1 MPLFLFVIFTFLV
14 IFAPWL
20 LSKPAPQKSWECR
33 VHDETPLSGTA
44 EKLWLHTC
52 ASLACML
59 DDDSPYFQAERFY
72 SACQPGADVSRVCGD
87 NGHDGI

>member
-33 VHDETPLSGTA
+33 P
-44 EKLWLHTC
+44 
-52 ASLACML
+52 
-59 DDDSPYFQAERFY
+59 
-72 SACQPGADVSRVCGD
+72 QPGYCDIDRDWYQTHDRKIEVCADKKNPPPWCED
-87 NGHDGI
+87 K

>member
-1 MPLFLFVIFTFLV
+1 MPRMFTRTAYRQL
-14 IFAPWL
+14 A
-20 LSKPAPQKSWECR
+20 AMMQR